1 MIAAAD
7 AANATNAADAA
18 NAANA
23 ANAAKAANSANF
35 AFLRSSSEKKVSKVF
50 SFETENRKSAEPVSK
65 SVPEAE
71 CGKVTLKLSL
81 QIFSVHQL

>member
-7 AANATNAADAA
+7 AANATNAAK
-18 NAANA
+18 
-23 ANAAKAANSANF
+23 AAKAANTANA
-35 AFLRSSSEKKVSKVF
+35 AFIRSSSEKKVSKDF

-65 SVPEAE
+65 SVPVDQTHEAE

-81 QIFSVHQL
+81 LIFSVHQL

>member
-18 NAANA
+18 KAANA
-23 ANAAKAANSANF
+23 ANA

-65 SVPEAE
+65 SVPVYQTHEAE
-71 CGKVTLKLSL
+71 CGKVTLKLSF
-81 QIFSVHQL
+81 QIFSIHQL